1 MIRSFTWAF
10 GLFFLLLSCRQDGIS
25 SPGDLQSETN
35 QENSSAYWN
44 RPRKIPLSEE
54 ASQITNGWKTFMEF
68 ERSFDLLARANSEE
82 EMKLAVNDLLE
93 KEGNLL
99 REGYPEAFDRTSV
112 RSRQKVVQTMLL
124 KLKWELS
131 NRDSITRTV
140 DELSGSYNAMRAQMN
155 QVLKNK
161 LDTLQLIER

>member
-1 MIRSFTWAF
+1 
-10 GLFFLLLSCRQDGIS
+10 
-25 SPGDLQSETN
+25 
-35 QENSSAYWN
+35 
-44 RPRKIPLSEE
+44 
-54 ASQITNGWKTFMEF
+54 MEF